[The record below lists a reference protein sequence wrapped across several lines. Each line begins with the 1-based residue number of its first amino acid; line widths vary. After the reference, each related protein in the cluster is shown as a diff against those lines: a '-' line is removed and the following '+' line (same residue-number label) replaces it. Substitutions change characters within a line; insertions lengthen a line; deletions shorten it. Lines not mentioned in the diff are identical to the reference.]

1 MIRASSDSGSVRGQH
16 IISDGHADSK
26 FALPTGLRMFA
37 SDVALVKFRFYGY
50 IWNSGGYKRFSMKAT
65 EGHTAAVCA
74 VLGFVAQA

>member
-1 MIRASSDSGSVRGQH
+1 
-16 IISDGHADSK
+16 
-26 FALPTGLRMFA
+26 MFA